1 MREFQALQ
9 AKMCFLEAVVAKQ
22 GKELEDAHE
31 EWTVFVSGPVK
42 PPQPATHVA
51 CRQVILDSTDL
62 QRVKTEASLLIN
74 QQMSA
79 KDAEDLTL
87 FRSLVSDGIIQKD
100 AGSVLLSS
108 PPAKKRKTQ
117 AV

>member
-1 MREFQALQ
+1 MFDTHLEAPHADPAPTPAPMARANSGSDTSLVSMKKFQAL
-9 AKMCFLEAVVAKQ
+9 EA
-22 GKELEDAHE
+22 
-31 EWTVFVSGPVK
+31 
-42 PPQPATHVA
+42 
-51 CRQVILDSTDL
+51 R
-62 QRVKTEASLLIN
+62 
-74 QQMSA
+74 MSA